1 MTTQP
6 IHDGGALIPRPDK
19 TFPALRA
26 ALAQVAPSRLA
37 EMTSERDTV
46 FTMATQPN
54 SFGPIAMF
62 QLKWATVIEIERF
75 PDVARRLH
83 AAERA
88 AQTLNREDPE
98 WQAAM
103 DEIREIMQA
112 ARAQVANGRLGLGV
126 QPRRPPCHR

>member
-1 MTTQP
+1 MSTQP
-6 IHDGGALIPRPDK
+6 VHDGGALIPRPEK
-19 TFPALRA
+19 TFHALRA

-46 FTMATQPN
+46 FTMATQSN
-54 SFGPIAMF
+54 TFGPIAMF

-88 AQTLNREDPE
+88 AQTLDKEDPK

-103 DEIREIMQA
+103 DEIRGIMQA
-112 ARAQVANGRLGLGV
+112 ARAQVVDG
-126 QPRRPPCHR
+126 

>member
-6 IHDGGALIPRPDK
+6 VHGGGALIRRPEK

-46 FTMATQPN
+46 FTMATQSN

-75 PDVARRLH
+75 PDVARRIH
-83 AAERA
+83 AAEHA
-88 AQTLNREDPE
+88 AQTLDKEDPK

-103 DEIREIMQA
+103 DEIRDIMQT
-112 ARAQVANGRLGLGV
+112 ARAKVAHG
-126 QPRRPPCHR
+126 

>member
-6 IHDGGALIPRPDK
+6 VHDGGALIPRPEK

-37 EMTSERDTV
+37 EMTTERDTV
-46 FTMATQPN
+46 FTMATQAN

-75 PDVARRLH
+75 PDTARRLRGAEH
-83 AAERA
+83 AAR
-88 AQTLNREDPE
+88 TLDKDDPA
-98 WQAAM
+98 WRAAM
-103 DEIREIMQA
+103 DEIREIMDA
-112 ARAQVANGRLGLGV
+112 ARARAAGE
-126 QPRRPPCHR
+126 

>member
-6 IHDGGALIPRPDK
+6 VHDGGALIPRPEK

-46 FTMATQPN
+46 FTMATQSN

-62 QLKWATVIEIERF
+62 QLKWATVIEVERF
-75 PDVARRLH
+75 PDVSRRLR
-83 AAERA
+83 AAEHA
-88 AQTLNREDPE
+88 AQTLDKEHVG

-103 DEIREIMQA
+103 DEIRDIMQT
-112 ARAQVANGRLGLGV
+112 ARAQVAGE
-126 QPRRPPCHR
+126 

>member
-1 MTTQP
+1 MEGGEHMTTQP
-6 IHDGGALIPRPDK
+6 IRDGGALIPRPEK

-46 FTMATQPN
+46 FTMATRSN

-75 PDVARRLH
+75 PGVARRLH

-88 AQTLNREDPE
+88 ARTLDKEGPE
-98 WQAAM
+98 WWAAM
-103 DEIREIMQA
+103 DDIREIMRA
-112 ARAQVANGRLGLGV
+112 ARAQAANG
-126 QPRRPPCHR
+126 

>member
-6 IHDGGALIPRPDK
+6 VHDGGALIPRPDK
-19 TFPALRA
+19 TFPALRT

-46 FTMATQPN
+46 FTMATQSN

-75 PDVARRLH
+75 PDVARRLR
-83 AAERA
+83 AAEQA
-88 AQTLNREDPE
+88 AQVLDREDPK

-112 ARAQVANGRLGLGV
+112 ARAQVANG
-126 QPRRPPCHR
+126 

>member
-6 IHDGGALIPRPDK
+6 VRDGAALIPRPDK
-19 TFPALRA
+19 SFPALRA

-46 FTMATQPN
+46 FTMATQSN

-62 QLKWATVIEIERF
+62 QLKWATVIEVERF
-75 PDVARRLH
+75 PDTARRLH
-83 AAERA
+83 AAEHA
-88 AQTLNREDPE
+88 ARTLNKEDPE
-98 WQAAM
+98 WQVAM

-112 ARAQVANGRLGLGV
+112 ARAQVANG
-126 QPRRPPCHR
+126 

>member
-1 MTTQP
+1 MQRQR
-6 IHDGGALIPRPDK
+6 GIPRPDK
-19 TFPALRA
+19 SFPALRA

-37 EMTSERDTV
+37 EMMSERDTV
-46 FTMATQPN
+46 FTMATQSN

-62 QLKWATVIEIERF
+62 QLKWATVIEVERF
-75 PDVARRLH
+75 PDAARRLH

-88 AQTLNREDPE
+88 AQTLNKEDPE

-112 ARAQVANGRLGLGV
+112 ARAGS
-126 QPRRPPCHR
+126 H

>member
-6 IHDGGALIPRPDK
+6 LPDGEELIPRPEK

-26 ALAQVAPSRLA
+26 ALAQVAPSRLP
-37 EMTSERDTV
+37 EMTAERDTV
-46 FTMATQPN
+46 FTMATQCN

-83 AAERA
+83 AAERTV
-88 AQTLNREDPE
+88 QTSDRNDPA
-98 WQAAM
+98 WQSAM
-103 DEIREIMQA
+103 AEIRRITEA
-112 ARAQVANGRLGLGV
+112 ARAEVTGE
-126 QPRRPPCHR
+126 

>member
-6 IHDGGALIPRPDK
+6 VHDGGALIPRPEK

-26 ALAQVAPSRLA
+26 ALAQVAPSRLP

-46 FTMATQPN
+46 FTMATQSN

-75 PDVARRLH
+75 PDVARRLR

-88 AQTLNREDPE
+88 AQVLDKEDPK

-112 ARAQVANGRLGLGV
+112 ARAKVANG
-126 QPRRPPCHR
+126 

>member
-6 IHDGGALIPRPDK
+6 VHDGGALIPRPEK

-37 EMTSERDTV
+37 EMTTERDTV
-46 FTMATQPN
+46 FTMATQSN

-75 PDVARRLH
+75 PDVARRLR
-83 AAERA
+83 AAEYA
-88 AQTLNREDPE
+88 AQTLDREDPA
-98 WQAAM
+98 WRAAM
-103 DEIREIMQA
+103 DDIRQIMDG
-112 ARAQVANGRLGLGV
+112 ARAQVAGG
-126 QPRRPPCHR
+126 

>member
-6 IHDGGALIPRPDK
+6 VHDGGALIPRPEK
-19 TFPALRA
+19 PFPALRA

-46 FTMATQPN
+46 FTMATQSN

-83 AAERA
+83 AAEHA
-88 AQTLNREDPE
+88 ARTLEKEDPK

-103 DEIREIMQA
+103 DEIRDIMQT
-112 ARAQVANGRLGLGV
+112 ARAKVTHG
-126 QPRRPPCHR
+126 

>member
-6 IHDGGALIPRPDK
+6 VHDGGALIPRPEK

-46 FTMATQPN
+46 FTMATQSN

-62 QLKWATVIEIERF
+62 QLKWATVIEVERF
-75 PDVARRLH
+75 PGTARRLH

-88 AQTLNREDPE
+88 AQSLDREDPA
-98 WQAAM
+98 WRAAM
-103 DEIREIMQA
+103 DEIREIMDA
-112 ARAQVANGRLGLGV
+112 ARARVASG
-126 QPRRPPCHR
+126 